1 MNWLAEQVEQR
12 RLEQLIPNARNA
24 RTHSEQQVL
33 ELAASLEKFGWVLPL
48 VVDEEDLLLVG
59 HGRVL
64 GAQVL
69 VSRGLD
75 RFEIVPVIVARGW
88 DDEKKRAYM
97 LADNRL
103 AERSDW
109 NLALLGDEL
118 QRFDP
123 ETLGVIGFSS
133 EDLAAIAS
141 DTSIAFDE
149 PPESVKRN
157 VADMERIKAQRRQ
170 GNAGIVSKTDTENY
184 LVIVYRSRKQRED
197 VLRKLGLPADER
209 YVPGDAVEVRHR
221 FGKIAS
227 RFQADRETKAAKP
240 NKAGAQ
246 G

>member
-1 MNWLAEQVEQR
+1 MNWPAQQIEHRE
-12 RLEQLIPNARNA
+12 LEQLIPNARNA

-75 RFEIVPVIVARGW
+75 RFRIVPVIVARGW
-88 DDEKKRAYM
+88 DDETKRAYM

-123 ETLGVIGFSS
+123 ETLGLIGFSS
-133 EDLAAIAS
+133 DDLAAIAS
-141 DTSIAFDE
+141 DTTVAFDD
-149 PPESVKRN
+149 PPETVKRN
-157 VADMERIKAQRRQ
+157 VADMERIKEQRRK
-170 GNAGIVSKTDTENY
+170 GNAGIVNKTDTENY

-197 VLRKLGLPADER
+197 VLRRLGLPTDER
-209 YVPGDAVEVRHR
+209 YVPGDAVEVRQR
-221 FGKIAS
+221 FGKVTS
-227 RFQADRETKAAKP
+227 RIDADREVKAAP
-240 NKAGAQ
+240 QNKAGAQ